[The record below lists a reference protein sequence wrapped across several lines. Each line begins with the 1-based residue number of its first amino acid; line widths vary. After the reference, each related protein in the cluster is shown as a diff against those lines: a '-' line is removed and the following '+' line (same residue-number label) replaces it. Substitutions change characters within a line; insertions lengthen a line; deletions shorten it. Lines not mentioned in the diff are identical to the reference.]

1 MAALCSS
8 ALDKSRSHNTL
19 IQLFT
24 ESLVSARHCSNA
36 GDTDRHEQ
44 QGQKPL
50 CSPVQSR
57 SQIKPRSRMNG
68 RSDVVNVWRIVKHG
82 GLLNGEIGRPQGL
95 DDLKEG
101 SRSLAVEGK
110 SVL

>member
-1 MAALCSS
+1 MYFSNSEMEHVIYSQHHFFSYSLTEGSLAALCSS

-36 GDTDRHEQ
+36 GDPDRHEQ

-50 CSPVQSR
+50 CSLAQSR
-57 SQIKPRSRMNG
+57 SQTKPQSRRNG

-82 GLLNGEIGRPQGL
+82 RGQ
-95 DDLKEG
+95 
-101 SRSLAVEGK
+101 
-110 SVL
+110 